1 VNNTVVTIDRLL
13 NAINDDIT
21 RTAAYLSSERGNLRT
36 LSLAISNG
44 DLYGRSLANRPFS
57 SVPQSTLMQPAS
69 YGSVAPAAAP
79 METRP
84 ASPRPLAKI
93 KFDKPNVD
101 YAQPVYMAI
110 SEAMERYPDARFE
123 LVAVHPMT
131 GNAAQVAIES
141 TRSRRNAEKVLQTL
155 TQMGLPADKIDLA
168 YNADASAQTS
178 EVHIFVR

>member
-1 VNNTVVTIDRLL
+1 M
-13 NAINDDIT
+13 NDNIT

-57 SVPQSTLMQPAS
+57 SVPQSSLMQPAS
-69 YGSVAPAAAP
+69 FGGGAPVSL
-79 METRP
+79 E
-84 ASPRPLAKI
+84 PRPSQPRALAKI

-101 YAQPVYMAI
+101 YAQPVYMAL
-110 SEAMERYPDARFE
+110 SEAMERYPEARFE
-123 LVAVHPMT
+123 LIAVHPMT

-141 TRSRRNAEKVLQTL
+141 TRARRNAEKVLQTL

-168 YNADASAQTS
+168 YNADGSVQTS
-178 EVHIFVR
+178 EVHIFIR